1 MSDRMIIQTSQTE
14 RELGQTGQ
22 KESLVRQRGRSNR
35 KKLWFGKT
43 EFGQHFWTDT
53 RVVSDRK
60 RLVSDRKKSG
70 LQNLVKTLGQARG
83 VTIRQES
90 WVRQK
95 RSGGD

>member
-35 KKLWFGKT
+35 KKLWFGNS

-53 RVVSDRK
+53 RGQTK
-60 RLVSDRKKSG
+60 RLVSDKKKSG
-70 LQNLVKTLGQARG
+70 LQNLVKMLGQARG

-90 WVRQK
+90 WVRQN